1 MQVSHGQAQQ
11 ASEAQANDLKEAI
24 KQGVEDVNDL
34 RAQLATV
41 VPRQQLTNA
50 ETRIKVG
57 LDRLHHYR

>member
-11 ASEAQANDLKEAI
+11 ASEAQANDLRETI

-57 LDRLHHYR
+57 LAPLHHCR